1 MENIIQIVNS
11 AKDQFISVQSDKSLI
26 FEAEAG
32 YAVQALLANEYALK
46 IAIGNKEALIRS
58 IKNISAIGISLNP
71 AKKQAYLVPRNNQ
84 ICLDI
89 SYMGLM
95 DLATA
100 TGSILWVQADVVR
113 DKDQFEL
120 NTIGKEPTH
129 KHNPFSKDRGE
140 IVGAYV
146 IAKTKDGDYLT
157 DCMSI
162 DEINA
167 IKGRSQAVK
176 SGKTTPWNT
185 DPVEMYKKTV
195 VKRAYKYWPR
205 NDRLEK
211 AIHYLN
217 NEGGEGLVV
226 DEVKVDEAANA
237 KLKLEK
243 SPLSENQI
251 ADISLSIKD
260 AEDLTQLEKAFKAA
274 YRIAQAQGDNESI
287 KAFTL
292 IKDARKAEL
301 EVPA

>member
-1 MENIIQIVNS
+1 MENIIQIVNG
-11 AKDQFISVQSDKSLI
+11 AKDQFLAVQADKSMN
-26 FEAEAG
+26 FDAEAG
-32 YAVQALLANEYALK
+32 YAVQALVANEYALK
-46 IAIGNKEALIRS
+46 VAMGNKDALIRS

-71 AKKQAYLVPRNNQ
+71 AKKQAYLVPRNNI

-113 DKDQFEL
+113 EKDAFEL
-120 NTIGKEPTH
+120 NGLGKEPSH
-129 KHNPFSKDRGE
+129 KHNPFAKDRGE

-146 IAKTKDGDYLT
+146 TAKTKDGDYLT

-167 IKGRSQAVK
+167 IKARSQAVK

-205 NDRLEK
+205 NERLES

-217 NEGGEGLVV
+217 NEGGEGLVI
-226 DEVKVDEAANA
+226 DEVKQDEEANA
-237 KLKLEK
+237 KLKLTRT
-243 SPLSENQI
+243 PLSENQV
-251 ADISLSIKD
+251 ADLSLSISD
-260 AEDLTQLEKAFKAA
+260 ATTKEELEKAYKNA
-274 YRIAQAQGDNESI
+274 YAIAYQQKHKEAGNKFI
-287 KAFTL
+287 TL
-292 IKDARKAEL
+292 KHDKKTEL
-301 EVPA
+301 GIE

>member
-32 YAVQALLANEYALK
+32 YAVQALLANDYALK

-167 IKGRSQAVK
+167 IKARSQAVK

-217 NEGGEGLVV
+217 NEGGEGLVI
-226 DEVKVDEAANA
+226 DEINIDQEANA
-237 KLKLEK
+237 NMKLNKERLSDNKQADFGASINEAKTIEELEK
-243 SPLSENQI
+243 V
-251 ADISLSIKD
+251 
-260 AEDLTQLEKAFKAA
+260 FKAA
-274 YRIAQAQGDNESI
+274 YRAAQAQGDTESI
-287 KAFTL
+287 NAFTL
-292 IKDARKAEL
+292 IKDARKYSL
-301 EVPA
+301 EVTA

>member
-1 MENIIQIVNS
+1 MENIIQIVNG
-11 AKDQFISVQSDKSLI
+11 AKEQFLAVQSDKNMN

-46 IAIGNKEALIRS
+46 IALSNKDALLRS

-71 AKKQAYLVPRNNQ
+71 AKKQAYLVPRNNI

-113 DKDQFEL
+113 EKDAFEL
-120 NTIGKEPTH
+120 NGLGKEPSH
-129 KHNPFSKDRGE
+129 KHNPFAKDRGE

-146 IAKTKDGDYLT
+146 TAKTKDGDYLT

-167 IKGRSQAVK
+167 IKMRSQAVK

-205 NDRLEK
+205 NERLES

-226 DEVKVDEAANA
+226 DEQKQDENANA
-237 KLKLEK
+237 QLKIART
-243 SPLSENQI
+243 PLSENQI
-251 ADISLSIKD
+251 ADLSLSIND
-260 AEDLTQLEKAFKAA
+260 AKTPDELERAFKSA
-274 YRIAQAQGDNESI
+274 YSLAYQQQDQEAGNKFIALKDNKKLELGI
-287 KAFTL
+287 K
-292 IKDARKAEL
+292 
-301 EVPA
+301 

>member
-11 AKDQFISVQSDKSLI
+11 AKDQFIKVQSDKTI
-26 FEAEAG
+26 NFEGEANF
-32 YAVQALLANEYALK
+32 ACQTLLANEYALK
-46 IAIGNKEALIRS
+46 IALSNKDALLRS
-58 IKNISAIGISLNP
+58 IKNLSAIGISLNP

-100 TGSILWVQADVVR
+100 TGAVLWVQADVVR
-113 DKDQFEL
+113 EKDQFEIVGL
-120 NTIGKEPTH
+120 GKEPIH

-146 IAKTKDGDYLT
+146 TAKTKDGDYLT

-167 IKGRSQAVK
+167 IKARSQAVK

-205 NDRLEK
+205 NERLES

-226 DEVKVDEAANA
+226 DEIKVDQDANA
-237 KLKLEK
+237 KLKLAK
-243 SPLSENQI
+243 SPLSENQV
-251 ADISLSIKD
+251 ADLSLSIAD
-260 AEDLTQLEKAFKAA
+260 AQDIDSLKSAYTTA
-274 YRIAQAQGDNESI
+274 YRLAKSQDDTNSLNAFISLYES
-287 KAFTL
+287 
-292 IKDARKAEL
+292 RKNAL
-301 EVPA
+301 GVAA

>member
-1 MENIIQIVNS
+1 MENIIQIVNG
-11 AKDQFISVQSDKSLI
+11 AKDQFLAVQADKTMN
-26 FEAEAG
+26 FDAEAG
-32 YAVQALLANEYALK
+32 YAVQALLADEYALK
-46 IAIGNKEALIRS
+46 VALNNKDALIRS
-58 IKNISAIGISLNP
+58 IKNLSAIGISLNP
-71 AKKQAYLVPRNNQ
+71 AKKQAYLVPRNNV

-113 DKDQFEL
+113 EKDVFEL
-120 NTIGKEPTH
+120 NGLGKEPNH
-129 KHNPFSKDRGE
+129 KHNPFAKDRGE

-146 IAKTKDGDYLT
+146 TAKTKDGDYLT

-167 IKGRSQAVK
+167 IKARSQAVK

-205 NDRLEK
+205 NERLES

-217 NEGGEGLVV
+217 NDGGEGLVV
-226 DEVKVDEAANA
+226 DEVKQDEEANA
-237 KLKLEK
+237 KLKLART
-243 SPLSENQI
+243 PLSENQI
-251 ADISLSIKD
+251 ADLSLSITDATTKD
-260 AEDLTQLEKAFKAA
+260 DLEKAFKHA
-274 YRIAQAQGDNESI
+274 YNLAYQQQDADAGN
-287 KAFTL
+287 KFVTL
-292 IKDARKAEL
+292 KNDKKKEMGIE
-301 EVPA
+301 

>member
-1 MENIIQIVNS
+1 MENIIQVIGN
-11 AKDQFISVQSDKSLI
+11 AKDQFLSVQVDKTQN
-26 FEAEAG
+26 FESEANF
-32 YAVQALLANEYALK
+32 ACQALLANEYALK
-46 IAIGNKEALIRS
+46 IALNNKDALIRS

-71 AKKQAYLVPRNNQ
+71 AKKQAYLVPRNNV

-113 DKDQFEL
+113 EKDIFEL
-120 NTIGKEPTH
+120 NGLGKEPTH
-129 KHNPFSKDRGE
+129 KHNPFAKDRGE

-146 IAKTKDGDYLT
+146 TAKTKDGDYLT

-162 DEINA
+162 DEITV
-167 IKGRSQAVK
+167 IKNRSQAVK

-205 NDRLEK
+205 NERLES

-217 NEGGEGLVV
+217 EEGGEGLVV
-226 DEVKVDEAANA
+226 EETKVDEEANA
-237 KLKLEK
+237 KLKLLK
-243 SPLSENQI
+243 SPLSEGQVTDFLAGI
-251 ADISLSIKD
+251 DSAADETELIK
-260 AEDLTQLEKAFKAA
+260 AYKAA
-274 YRIAQAQGDNESI
+274 YRVAQAQGDQAAI
-287 KAFTL
+287 VKFTTT
-292 IKDARKAEL
+292 KNAKKAEL
-301 EVPA
+301 GIA

>member
-1 MENIIQIVNS
+1 MDNIIQIING
-11 AKDQFISVQSDKSLI
+11 AKDQFISVQTDKNI
-26 FEAEAG
+26 HFESEANF
-32 YAVQALLANEYALK
+32 ACQALLANEYALK
-46 IAIGNKEALIRS
+46 IALSNKDALIRS

-71 AKKQAYLVPRNNQ
+71 AKKQCYLVPRNNQ

-100 TGSILWVQADVVR
+100 TGAILWIQADVVR
-113 DKDQFEL
+113 EKDSFEL
-120 NTIGKEPTH
+120 NGLGKEPIH

-146 IAKTKDGDYLT
+146 TAKTKDGDYLT

-167 IKGRSQAVK
+167 IKVRSQAVK
-176 SGKTTPWNT
+176 SGKQTPWNT

-195 VKRAYKYWPR
+195 VKRGYKYWPR
-205 NDRLEK
+205 NEQLEN

-226 DEVKVDEAANA
+226 EEIKVDQEANA
-237 KLKLEK
+237 KLKLTK
-243 SPLSENQI
+243 DRLTVNQL
-251 ADISLSIKD
+251 ADFGASINE
-260 AEDLTQLEKAFKAA
+260 AQTIEELEKAFKAA
-274 YRIAQAQGDNESI
+274 YRTAQAQGDTESI

-292 IKDARKAEL
+292 LKDTRKFSL

>member
-1 MENIIQIVNS
+1 MENIIQIVNG
-11 AKDQFISVQSDKSLI
+11 AKDQFLAVQADKSMN
-26 FEAEAG
+26 FDAEAG

-46 IAIGNKEALIRS
+46 VALNNKDALIRS

-71 AKKQAYLVPRNNQ
+71 AKKQAYLVPRNNI

-113 DKDQFEL
+113 EKDVFEL
-120 NTIGKEPTH
+120 NGLGKEPNH
-129 KHNPFSKDRGE
+129 KHNPFAKDRGE

-146 IAKTKDGDYLT
+146 TAKTKDGDYLT

-167 IKGRSQAVK
+167 IKARSQAVK

-205 NDRLEK
+205 NERLES

-217 NEGGEGLVV
+217 NDGGEGLVV
-226 DEVKVDEAANA
+226 DEQKQDEDANA
-237 KLKLEK
+237 KLKLMK

-251 ADISLSIKD
+251 ADLSLAINDSTTQ
-260 AEDLTQLEKAFKAA
+260 EDLEKAFKSA
-274 YRIAQAQGDNESI
+274 YSMAYQQQDSEAGATFV
-287 KAFTL
+287 KL
-292 IKDARKAEL
+292 KDDRKAVL
-301 EVPA
+301 GIK